1 MRLTTRRRR
10 RLGTQIATVL
20 LTVALL
26 GPTAGV
32 RAQDNGSSSEGSWP
46 QWRGPLGTGSAPTGN
61 PPLHWSTERNIRW
74 KAAIPG
80 RGSATPIVWGDRVF
94 VFSAAATGGDGVSQG
109 GLFARL
115 KRRVLGSVSPGDVH
129 QYVVT
134 ALARLDGRVLWQ
146 QVATE
151 EAPHEGRHATG
162 SWASPSG
169 VADGEQVCAF
179 FGSRGLFCYD
189 LDGRLLWERDFG
201 DMEIRMEF
209 GEGASPALYGETI
222 IINWDHQGQSFITA
236 LDKRTGEDRWRVD
249 RDEVTSWS
257 TPLIVEHAGGAQ
269 VVTSATNRVRSYD
282 VATGQTVWESEGVT
296 MNAIPTPVAAD
307 GVVYVTSGYRDNRL
321 LAVRLA
327 DASGDITGTEAVV
340 WSLDRDTPY
349 VPSPLLHQG
358 ILYLLK
364 SNSGVLSAFDAQTG
378 ARIYGPERLPGVRSV
393 YASPVAVDDRIYI
406 ASREGTI
413 LAIKAGHDF
422 EVLATNE
429 LEDEFDASPAIAG
442 DELYLR
448 GRGYLYCIAA
458 R

>member
-1 MRLTTRRRR
+1 
-10 RLGTQIATVL
+10 
-20 LTVALL
+20 
-26 GPTAGV
+26 
-32 RAQDNGSSSEGSWP
+32 
-46 QWRGPLGTGSAPTGN
+46 
-61 PPLHWSTERNIRW
+61 
-74 KAAIPG
+74 
-80 RGSATPIVWGDRVF
+80 
-94 VFSAAATGGDGVSQG
+94 
-109 GLFARL
+109 
-115 KRRVLGSVSPGDVH
+115 
-129 QYVVT
+129 
-134 ALARLDGRVLWQ
+134 
-146 QVATE
+146 
-151 EAPHEGRHATG
+151 
-162 SWASPSG
+162 

-189 LDGRLLWERDFG
+189 LDGDFLWERDFG

-209 GEGASPALYGETI
+209 GEGASPALYGDTI

-282 VATGQTVWESEGVT
+282 VATGQTVWESEGMT
-296 MNAIPTPVAAD
+296 TNAIPTPVAAD

-378 ARIYGPERLPGVRSV
+378 ARVYGPQRLPGVRSV
-393 YASPVAVDDRIYI
+393 YASPVAVGDRIYI
-406 ASREGTI
+406 ASREGTT
-413 LAIKAGHDF
+413 LVIKAGQDF

-429 LEDEFDASPAIAG
+429 LDDEFDASPAIAG

-448 GRGYLYCIAA
+448 GQGYLYCIAVP
-458 R
+458 